1 MQLIYVAPQLPHLVS
16 QLTYVDLQLTYVDP
30 QLAHVLFHAVKAVIH
45 AVKAVVHAV
54 KAFIHAVKA
63 VVHAVKTPLK
73 TRLSLFQVSH
83 AVGQA
88 IELAGKIHYPG
99 QAQSQHANKKRPNLQ
114 PAHTCHIFH
123 NFYDFPIMFAAT
135 L

>member
-1 MQLIYVAPQLPHLVS
+1 MQLIYVAPQLPHLNL

-45 AVKAVVHAV
+45 AVKAV
-54 KAFIHAVKA
+54 IHAVKA

-73 TRLSLFQVSH
+73 TRLSLFQVAH